1 AVSDFADL
9 GSHHPLMP
17 QRVRMFLEG
26 LARPKFIPEAQSIR
40 LLGPGVMV
48 ETKAKRASALSF
60 IAL

>member
-1 AVSDFADL
+1 
-9 GSHHPLMP
+9 MP

-48 ETKAKRASALSF
+48 ETKAKRASALRF